1 MLVKSITNLIYG
13 TILKSLLLLFLLHL
27 SLFGHPHTFMD
38 VYPTIKVEKG
48 HTSSIHFKWVFD
60 EMTSSMLIMDIDS
73 NGNGKIEAKEN
84 FFIYANYFITLE
96 DYGFYTHVT
105 VDSKP
110 VELPKPKNF
119 KATIE
124 NHRVCYSF
132 DIEANYDITKTAFS
146 FGDEELYVAC
156 MLKKEFLN
164 VVGAQ
169 VKITELKD
177 DFFGYKLELQ

>member
-1 MLVKSITNLIYG
+1 MK
-13 TILKSLLLLFLLHL
+13 LLLTLFLLQFTL
-27 SLFGHPHTFMD
+27 YAHPHTFMD
-38 VYPTIKVEKG
+38 VYPTIKVDKG
-48 HTSSIHFKWVFD
+48 ETSSIHFKWVFD
-60 EMTSSMLIMDIDS
+60 EMTSSMLIMDIDR
-73 NGNGKIEAKEN
+73 NGNGKIDAKEN
-84 FFIYANYFITLE
+84 LFIYTNYFQTLE
-96 DYGFYTHVT
+96 DYGFYTYVR
-105 VDSKP
+105 VNSKL

-132 DIEANYDITKTAFS
+132 DIEANYEIAKTTFS

-164 VVGAQ
+164 VVGAK

-177 DFFGYKLELQ
+177 EFFGYKMELE

>member
-1 MLVKSITNLIYG
+1 M
-13 TILKSLLLLFLLHL
+13 KSLLLLFLLHL

-48 HTSSIHFKWVFD
+48 HTSSLHFKWVFD

-73 NGNGKIEAKEN
+73 NSNGKIEPKEN

-96 DYGFYTHVT
+96 DYGFYTHIT

-132 DIEANYDITKTAFS
+132 DIEAHYDITKTTFS
-146 FGDEELYVAC
+146 FGDEELYIAC

-164 VVGAQ
+164 VVGA
-169 VKITELKD
+169 KAEITELKD
-177 DFFGYKLELQ
+177 EYFGYKLELQ